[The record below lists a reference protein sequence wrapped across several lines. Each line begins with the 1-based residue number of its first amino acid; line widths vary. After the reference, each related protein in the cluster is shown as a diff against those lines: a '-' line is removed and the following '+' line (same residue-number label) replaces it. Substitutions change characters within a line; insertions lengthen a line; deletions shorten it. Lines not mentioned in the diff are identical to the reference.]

1 MRDFAGA
8 IIWADHRLQGTP
20 ARRRRSR
27 AWRWGIGLVGGAAVL
42 AASAVPAGAAR
53 NPMAAATTRSYLG
66 RLTNQAEVGSTVP
79 VKGDVNP
86 YGVAVVGQSTGR
98 LVAGDVLVSNF
109 NAKSN
114 FQGTG
119 STIVEIAPNG
129 QQTLF
134 AHLGRGELGGRCPGG
149 VGLTTALG
157 ILDDG
162 FVVVG
167 SLPTHAGVLRQGDSG
182 CLVVLSPNGTPSF
195 TVSGG
200 LVNGP
205 WDLTVVRDGPQDQL
219 FVTNVLNG
227 TVAAGGATVAGG
239 TVVRLTV
246 DVRSAFPSITESV
259 VVGSGFPER
268 TDPAALVVGP
278 TGVAVDRSG
287 TLYVADS
294 AGNDIRAIPDA
305 VGRTTS
311 AGTGTQVSA
320 GGDLNDPLGMAL
332 APNGDILTANGDNGN
347 IVETTPAGMQ
357 LTQKLV
363 DSNPMPGPQPGNG
376 SLFGLAQARGTGLYF
391 VDDDN
396 NDLNLL
402 SR

>member
-1 MRDFAGA
+1 
-8 IIWADHRLQGTP
+8 
-20 ARRRRSR
+20 
-27 AWRWGIGLVGGAAVL
+27 
-42 AASAVPAGAAR
+42 
-53 NPMAAATTRSYLG
+53 MAAAARPYLN

-79 VKGDVNP
+79 ANGDVNP
-86 YGVAVVGQSTGR
+86 YGVAVVRQTTGR

-134 AHLGRGELGGRCPGG
+134 AHLRRGELGGRCPGG

-182 CLVVLSPNGTPSF
+182 CLVILSPNGTPSF

-205 WDLTVVRDGPQDQL
+205 WDLTVVRDGPQDQV

-246 DVRSAFPSITESV
+246 DVRSAFPSITQSV

-278 TGVAVDRSG
+278 TGVAVGGSG

-320 GGDLNDPLGMAL
+320 GGNLDDPLGMAL
-332 APNGDILTANGDNGN
+332 APNGDILTANGNNGN
-347 IVETTPAGMQ
+347 IVETTPGGIQ
-357 LTQKLV
+357 VTQKLV

-376 SLFGLAQARGTGLYF
+376 SLFGLAQSRGTGLYF

>member
-1 MRDFAGA
+1 MDNSA
-8 IIWADHRLQGTP
+8 
-20 ARRRRSR
+20 
-27 AWRWGIGLVGGAAVL
+27 GIGT
-42 AASAVPAGAAR
+42 SIR
-53 NPMAAATTRSYLG
+53 HCLG
-66 RLTNQAEVGSTVP
+66 RLPGARVNPGPGAGGSDCWPWRLRSPASALPAAAMGGSPAGTRPYLDRLAHQAEVGSTIP
-79 VKGDVNP
+79 ANGDLNP
-86 YGVAVVGQSTGR
+86 YGVAVVDHSAGR

-109 NAKSN
+109 NSKSN

-134 AHLGRGELGGRCPGG
+134 AHLRRGQLGGSCPGG

-167 SLPTHAGVLRQGDSG
+167 SLPTHAGVLKQRDSG
-182 CLVVLSPNGTPSF
+182 CLVVLTPNGMPSF
-195 TVSGG
+195 TLSGG
-200 LVNGP
+200 AINGP
-205 WDLTVVRDGPQDQL
+205 WDLTVRRDGMRDQL

-227 TVAAGGATVAGG
+227 TVAAGGATVSGG

-246 DVRSAFPSITESV
+246 DVHGAVPEVTGTT

-268 TDPAALVVGP
+268 TDPNALVVGP
-278 TGVAVDRSG
+278 TGVSVSSDG
-287 TLYVADS
+287 TLYVANS
-294 AGNDIRAIPDA
+294 AGNDIRSIPDA
-305 VGRTTS
+305 VHRTTS
-311 AGTGTQVSA
+311 DGTGSQLSA

-332 APNGDILTANGDNGN
+332 APNGDVLTANGGNGN
-347 IVETTPAGMQ
+347 IVETTPQGMQ
-357 LTQKLV
+357 ITQKLV

-376 SLFGLAQARGTGLYF
+376 ALFGLAVARRTGLYF